1 MISRETVAQLLDY
14 DPATGEFR
22 WKVRRGGMELGSIA
36 GALDS
41 EGNLVIRIKRRGYMA
56 HRLAWL
62 LVHGRWP
69 ARKIRHLNGIKDDNR
84 FANLREALS

>member
-14 DPATGEFR
+14 DPATGDFR
-22 WKVRRGGMELGSIA
+22 WKVRRSGMKAGSIA
-36 GALDS
+36 GTLDS
-41 EGNLVIRIKRRGYMA
+41 DGNRVIRINRRMYIA

-62 LVHGRWP
+62 LVKGRWP
-69 ARKIRHLNGIKDDNR
+69 KSPIQHRNCIKDDNR